1 MKIAFCKYGGLA
13 TGGTEKYLQSLA
25 LLYNEAGHQID
36 YYYTDATPIE
46 GTDWKHPDTC
56 PERRKLLKSAG
67 INTRFVQVQ
76 RRGHAA
82 GGSEWI
88 GTNFFDLFNEEDYD
102 FLVTA
107 GDGRAEFPYT
117 HLKQIPI
124 IHTIHGWHA
133 YNAPNIHKSV
143 LLCKWQADRWLA
155 SGGDTTKLQII
166 PPLIPIPTFTSIRQF
181 RRTHNIPSSAVVLG
195 LHQAPG
201 EAPGV
206 ASLVSLEAFASIESD
221 DLYYVILGGDEQH
234 RSFCQSRNIQNVI
247 FIPLEPDTQKVHS
260 FLSEIDIYA
269 HCRHDGE
276 VCSASL
282 IEAMAHGKPIISH
295 VGNGTNLGHLE
306 QIEGIGKV
314 TNNPKEYADEIRL
327 LLDSGYRAEVSK
339 RSKQKYLSK
348 YATDVVENQILGLL

>member
-1 MKIAFCKYGGLA
+1 MKIAFCKYSGLA
-13 TGGTEKYLQSLA
+13 AGGTEKYLQSLA
-25 LLYNEAGHQID
+25 LLYSKTGHQID

-56 PERRKLLKSAG
+56 PVRMKLLKSAG

-76 RRGHAA
+76 KRGHAA
-82 GGSEWI
+82 SGSEWV
-88 GTNFFDLFNEEDYD
+88 GTNFFDLFNEKDYD

-117 HLKQIPI
+117 HLKRIPI

-143 LLCKWQADRWLA
+143 LLCRWQADKWLA
-155 SGGDTTKLQII
+155 NGGDATKLQII
-166 PPLIPIPTFTSIRQF
+166 PPLVPIPTFTPGF
-181 RRTHNIPSSAVVLG
+181 RKSHNIPSSAVVLG

-201 EAPGV
+201 VP
-206 ASLVSLEAFASIESD
+206 SLVSFEAFANIKSD
-221 DLYYVILGGDEQH
+221 NLYYVVLGGDEQH
-234 RSFCQSRNIQNVI
+234 RSFCQSRDIKNVI
-247 FIPLEPDTQKVHS
+247 FIPLESDAQKVHS

-314 TNNPKEYADEIRL
+314 TSNAKEYADEIQL
-327 LLDSGYRAEVSK
+327 LLDPEYRTKMSE